1 MIKLIKRIINR
12 LGEVRMGNL
21 IYEDLTYKIRKSLFS
36 VYNELGP
43 GFREE
48 TYKQAVMIDFKNA
61 GVPFEHEKIY
71 DVRYLGEKVDKYRV
85 DILVYDKIILELK
98 AVSELHPRFDAQ
110 LLSYLKVAQLKIGL
124 LVNFG
129 NQPLAIR
136 RFVNPH
142 IDNF

>member
-1 MIKLIKRIINR
+1 
-12 LGEVRMGNL
+12 
-21 IYEDLTYKIRKSLFS
+21 
-36 VYNELGP
+36 
-43 GFREE
+43 
-48 TYKQAVMIDFKNA
+48 
-61 GVPFEHEKIY
+61 
-71 DVRYLGEKVDKYRV
+71 LGEKVDKYRV

-98 AVSELHPRFDAQ
+98 AVSELHPRFEAQ
-110 LLSYLKVAQLKIGL
+110 LLSYLKVTQLKIGL

>member
-1 MIKLIKRIINR
+1 
-12 LGEVRMGNL
+12 MGNL

-98 AVSELHPRFDAQ
+98 AVSELHPQFDAQ

>member
-1 MIKLIKRIINR
+1 
-12 LGEVRMGNL
+12 MGNL
-21 IYEDLTYKIRKSLFS
+21 IYEDLTYKMRKSLFN

-48 TYKQAVMIDFKNA
+48 TYKQAVMIDFKNE
-61 GVPFEHEKIY
+61 GIPFVREKIY
-71 DVRYLGEKVDKYRV
+71 RVSYLGEKVDKYRI
-85 DILVYDKIILELK
+85 DILVYDKIILEVK
-98 AVSELHPRFDAQ
+98 AVSELHPRFEAQ
-110 LLSYLKVAQLKIGL
+110 LLSYLKVTQLKIGL

-129 NQPLAIR
+129 NKPLAIR

>member
-1 MIKLIKRIINR
+1 
-12 LGEVRMGNL
+12 MGNL
-21 IYEDLTYKIRKSLFS
+21 IYEDLTYKMRKSLFN

-48 TYKQAVMIDFKNA
+48 TYKQAVMIDFENE
-61 GVPFEHEKIY
+61 GVPFVCEKTY
-71 DVRYLGEKVDKYRV
+71 QVSYLGEKVDKYRV

-98 AVSELHPRFDAQ
+98 AVSELNPRFEAQ
-110 LLSYLKVAQLKIGL
+110 LLSYLKVTQLKIGL

-129 NQPLAIR
+129 NKPFAIR

-142 IDNF
+142 SDNF

>member
-1 MIKLIKRIINR
+1 M
-12 LGEVRMGNL
+12 VNL
-21 IYEDLTYKIRKSLFS
+21 IYEDVTYKIRKSLFN

-48 TYKQAVMIDFKNA
+48 TYKQAVMIDFKNE
-61 GVPFEHEKIY
+61 GVPFLREKIY
-71 DVRYLGEKVDKYRV
+71 HVSYLGEKVDKYRIG
-85 DILVYDKIILELK
+85 ILVYNKIILELK
-98 AVSELHPRFDAQ
+98 AVSELHPRFEAQ
-110 LLSYLKVAQLKIGL
+110 LLSYLKVTQLKIGL

-129 NQPLAIR
+129 NKPLAIR

>member
-1 MIKLIKRIINR
+1 
-12 LGEVRMGNL
+12 MGNL

-98 AVSELHPRFDAQ
+98 AVSELHPQFEAQ

>member
-1 MIKLIKRIINR
+1 
-12 LGEVRMGNL
+12 MGNL

-71 DVRYLGEKVDKYRV
+71 DVRYLGKKVDKYRV

-98 AVSELHPRFDAQ
+98 AVSELHPRFEAQ
-110 LLSYLKVAQLKIGL
+110 LLSYLKVTQLKIGL